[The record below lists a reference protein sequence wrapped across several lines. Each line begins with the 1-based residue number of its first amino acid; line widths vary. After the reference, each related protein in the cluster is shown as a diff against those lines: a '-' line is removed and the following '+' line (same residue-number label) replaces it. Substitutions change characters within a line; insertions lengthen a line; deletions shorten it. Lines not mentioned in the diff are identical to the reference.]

1 MKFRIFVLV
10 TFLFSILYSFAQDT
24 IYISKTGIK
33 SKDRSLMDTY
43 EIIKTDTSNANRAT
57 ITKYFKSGQL
67 KSTVEGIN
75 ERSIKSGGYK
85 TGLQSL
91 EMYNDIRWLFD
102 GEYKEWYESG
112 ELYKKIGYKKGGNYQ
127 DALYFWAN
135 GKIKRKEIYDEQK
148 WTFISGECFDK
159 DGQQIAFYPVY
170 TDSEFKKGN
179 YSSLSQYYLKNVRYP
194 KNAIK
199 RKLTAQIAV
208 FIQFDNTGKL
218 IDAFVRHPFDHD
230 LDSAAIALAKTAEQ
244 LNKPPTLDGS
254 SIAQQQMIVLTF
266 NLPKFAEEII
276 VKANGADSVYVDKSG
291 YQISNQKKAFFV
303 LLFKPVVGSNDELFY
318 KVLDKN
324 RRLVSSSRFSKFNF
338 FKIFHSLFK
347 DPLKNTPLST
357 KSVIDI
363 CLKMSDD
370 IKSSTNSNY
379 QSTEITPFN

>member
-57 ITKYFKSGQL
+57 ITKHFKSGQL

-148 WTFISGECFDK
+148 SDVE
-159 DGQQIAFYPVY
+159 
-170 TDSEFKKGN
+170 
-179 YSSLSQYYLKNVRYP
+179 RY
-194 KNAIK
+194 
-199 RKLTAQIAV
+199 
-208 FIQFDNTGKL
+208 
-218 IDAFVRHPFDHD
+218 
-230 LDSAAIALAKTAEQ
+230 
-244 LNKPPTLDGS
+244 
-254 SIAQQQMIVLTF
+254 
-266 NLPKFAEEII
+266 
-276 VKANGADSVYVDKSG
+276 
-291 YQISNQKKAFFV
+291 
-303 LLFKPVVGSNDELFY
+303 
-318 KVLDKN
+318 
-324 RRLVSSSRFSKFNF
+324 
-338 FKIFHSLFK
+338 
-347 DPLKNTPLST
+347 
-357 KSVIDI
+357 
-363 CLKMSDD
+363 
-370 IKSSTNSNY
+370 
-379 QSTEITPFN
+379 